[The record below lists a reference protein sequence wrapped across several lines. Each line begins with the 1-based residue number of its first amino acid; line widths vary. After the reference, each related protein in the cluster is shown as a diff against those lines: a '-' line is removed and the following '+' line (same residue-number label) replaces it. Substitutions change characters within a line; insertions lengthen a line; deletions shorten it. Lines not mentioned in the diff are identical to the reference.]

1 MIFVCF
7 NCVVANLGGGRGKLY
22 VEPLLKQAVP
32 ESYVR
37 LQDAV
42 RDLAQ
47 KCMREKRPPIYTTAD
62 FRSDLQVPVLYP
74 ICHFVPFMSLRYD
87 NCNIKFGM
95 RY

>member
-1 MIFVCF
+1 MVDISYDFVACF
-7 NCVVANLGGGRGKLY
+7 NCLVANLGGGRGKLY
-22 VEPLLKQAVP
+22 VEPLLKQPVP

-62 FRSDLQVPVLYP
+62 FRSELTSTYVVSYMYLTLHSFYVFL
-74 ICHFVPFMSLRYD
+74 I
-87 NCNIKFGM
+87 
-95 RY
+95 